1 MFEYMAK
8 VVSVYDGDTIR
19 VDIDLGFGIKFD
31 NQSIRLLGINTPE
44 VRGDEREAG
53 LIVRDFVRE
62 QILEK
67 NIILKTYRDS
77 KGKYGRWLG
86 QIYYTKEERVITAS
100 DSPDA
105 LTCLNDELLKL
116 GMAEEM

>member
-1 MFEYMAK
+1 MAK
-8 VVSVYDGDTIR
+8 VVSVYDGDTVR
-19 VDIDLGFGIKFD
+19 ADIDLGFNIIMN

-44 VRGDEREAG
+44 VRGDEKAQG
-53 LIVRDFVRE
+53 IIVRDYVRE
-62 QILEK
+62 QILEQ
-67 NIILKTYRDS
+67 NIILKTYKDS

-86 QIYYTKEERVITAS
+86 EIFYTKEERIITAS
-100 DSPDA
+100 DSPDS

>member
-19 VDIDLGFGIKFD
+19 VDLDLGFGIKLE
-31 NQSIRLLGINTPE
+31 NQSIRFLGLDTPE
-44 VRGDEREAG
+44 VRGDERDEG
-53 LIVRDFVRE
+53 IPVRDYVRE
-62 QILEK
+62 QILDKEVM
-67 NIILKTYRDS
+67 LRTYKDK
-77 KGKYGRWLG
+77 KGKYGRWLAE
-86 QIYYTKEERVITAS
+86 IYYRKEGVVVAADQLGS
-100 DSPDA
+100 

>member
-19 VDIDLGFGIKFD
+19 VDIDLGFGIKFE
-31 NQSIRLLGINTPE
+31 NQSIRLLGIDTPE
-44 VRGDEREAG
+44 VRGEEREAG
-53 LIVRDFVRE
+53 IKVRDYVRE

-67 NIILKTYRDS
+67 EIVLKTYKDT

-86 QIYYTKEERVITAS
+86 QVYYVKDGIVAS
-100 DSPDA
+100 DSPD
-105 LTCLNDELLKL
+105 LICLNDELLKL